1 MIDRATTASRRVL
14 KSRLGSI
21 LGSRLAMAT
30 VVAATLLSAP
40 AAAQEVKTAEAAV
53 RAVAQGSLTEQM
65 AARAQLARALRRAG
79 QDAKANTQ
87 WRAVLAAFDKGNF
100 SRNGSTEAQ
109 LAAEAV
115 FWLGR
120 AKLPAK
126 VTLAAVGKR
135 GERSLTEVLTTATT
149 AARAQLLGKTTGTA
163 TGAGA
168 ADGPLGQF
176 QAEVDRYASPA
187 WSLAAAT
194 VQADALAELAEQVRG
209 LVGPAGLSAADA
221 LVWTDLCTALAQQ
234 LEAEAVT
241 RLRPRWD
248 DVERRGVDTPWIAPA
263 KLALSRL
270 APADF
275 ALSRLRQTEWLGGAP
290 ADPAALAPLLLQV
303 RVCYDQHLGSGVD
316 DVLSEV
322 RLKGLISDAGRV
334 GQLEAV
340 HDSKR
345 VVACIQRRAAGLTGL
360 PAGTAFEVRL
370 ELAAL

>member
-1 MIDRATTASRRVL
+1 MTNRATAALWRGRWPKVAMTA
-14 KSRLGSI
+14 
-21 LGSRLAMAT
+21 
-30 VVAATLLSAP
+30 VVAATLLCAP
-40 AAAQEVKTAEAAV
+40 AGAQEVKTAEAAV

-79 QDAKANTQ
+79 QDAKANAQ
-87 WRAVLAAFDKGNF
+87 WRAVLTAFDKGNF
-100 SRNGSTEAQ
+100 SRNGSIEAH

-126 VTLAAVGKR
+126 VAPAAVGKR
-135 GERSLTEVLTTATT
+135 GERSLTELLATATT
-149 AARAQLLGKTTGTA
+149 AAKTQLLGKAAATGTGE
-163 TGAGA
+163 GAGE
-168 ADGPLGQF
+168 GPLGQF

-194 VQADALAELAEQVRG
+194 VQADALAELAEQIRA
-209 LVGPAGLSAADA
+209 LVGPTGMSEADA
-221 LVWTDLCTALAQQ
+221 LVWTDLRTALAAQ
-234 LEAEAVT
+234 LEAEAVA

-248 DVERRGVDTPWIAPA
+248 DVERRSVDTPWMASA
-263 KLALSRL
+263 KLALSRV

-275 ALSRLRQTEWLGGAP
+275 ALSRLRQTEWLGAAP

-303 RVCYDQHLGSGVD
+303 RVCYDQHLGSGAD

-322 RLKGLISDAGRV
+322 RLKGLISGAGRV
-334 GQLEAV
+334 AQLEAH

-345 VVACIQRRAAGLTGL
+345 VVSCIQRRATGLTGL